1 MAMSSAVYSTA
12 CNPTEDHVLSEHP
25 SLSYLSWQLEV
36 LPMHT
41 AVEGDIADMIDGDV
55 LGGDKEVASMDRCT

>member
-1 MAMSSAVYSTA
+1 
-12 CNPTEDHVLSEHP
+12 
-25 SLSYLSWQLEV
+25 
-36 LPMHT
+36 MHT